1 MSILDLKVRKV
12 LEIAAEFYMTFCML
26 ITTAAIFGYVMHSL
40 VTWMYA
46 SK

>member
-12 LEIAAEFYMTFCML
+12 LEIAAEVYTTFCVV
-26 ITTAAIFGYVMHSL
+26 ITSSLIFGLIMHTL
-40 VTWMYA
+40 TTWMY

>member
-12 LEIAAEFYMTFCML
+12 LEIAAEFYTTFCVVVTSAM
-26 ITTAAIFGYVMHSL
+26 IFGIIMHTIT
-40 VTWMYA
+40 TWMY